1 MRRLLVTAAT
11 AMAMAAAP
19 TIASAQRAPA
29 PAPSSAKEVQPSSED
44 LDGSELKGR
53 KGFVL
58 PLLVLVGIILALL
71 LTQKSET
78 QEIPTSP

>member
-19 TIASAQRAPA
+19 TIASAQSASAPA
-29 PAPSSAKEVQPSSED
+29 PAGMTEVQPAGED

-53 KGFVL
+53 KGFIL
-58 PLLVLVGIILALL
+58 PLLVLVAIILALL
-71 LTQKSET
+71 LTQKDEK
-78 QEIPTSP
+78 QVIPTSP

>member
-19 TIASAQRAPA
+19 TIASAQQA
-29 PAPSSAKEVQPSSED
+29 PAPSSATEVQPSSED

-58 PLLVLVGIILALL
+58 PLLILVGIILALL